1 MSDKAPIHHN
11 VFSGMQYADA
21 LAAIDFLERAFGFT
35 RHAVYPGDGGRAVAH
50 AELRAGENGGIV
62 MLGST
67 RTDSRAYRSP
77 KDAGGV
83 THGIYIVVKDIDAH
97 HARAKAAGAEV
108 IHPLEDTDYGSRN
121 YTVRD
126 PEGFLWSFGTYD
138 PENPDV

>member
-50 AELRAGENGGIV
+50 AEP
-62 MLGST
+62 